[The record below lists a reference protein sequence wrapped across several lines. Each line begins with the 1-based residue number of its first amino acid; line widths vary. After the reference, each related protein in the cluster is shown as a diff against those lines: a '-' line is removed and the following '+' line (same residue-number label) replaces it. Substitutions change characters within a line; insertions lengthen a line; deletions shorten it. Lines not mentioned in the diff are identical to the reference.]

1 MVLPCQLFEIL
12 AHDHAQVHAVL
23 EFPRDALE
31 PRASGRRR
39 STAPRFHRP
48 FPAASDCSA
57 SPIHSSPR
65 YDGMITVSHGRETFV
80 LVVMQATVLRVVVSG
95 SLCYRLWVPTTL
107 LIIAV
112 TLNAVLGQLMLKY
125 AVIGLGG
132 SPALSNLPAFIL
144 TAAKSPLV
152 YVSIAIQGFGYL
164 LWMMLIARMKLGLA
178 SASVGAG
185 FYVCM
190 ALAAWGV
197 YGESLSRLQWL
208 GLGLITLGVS
218 CIGLASAS

>member
-1 MVLPCQLFEIL
+1 
-12 AHDHAQVHAVL
+12 
-23 EFPRDALE
+23 
-31 PRASGRRR
+31 
-39 STAPRFHRP
+39 
-48 FPAASDCSA
+48 
-57 SPIHSSPR
+57 
-65 YDGMITVSHGRETFV
+65 MITLSHGREMFV
-80 LVVMQATVLRVVVSG
+80 LVVMQATALRVVDSG
-95 SLCYRLWVPTTL
+95 SMCYRLWVPTTL

-132 SPALSNLPAFIL
+132 SSALANLPAFIL
-144 TAAKSPLV
+144 SAARSPLV
-152 YVSIAIQGFGYL
+152 YLSIAIQGFGYL

>member
-1 MVLPCQLFEIL
+1 
-12 AHDHAQVHAVL
+12 
-23 EFPRDALE
+23 
-31 PRASGRRR
+31 
-39 STAPRFHRP
+39 
-48 FPAASDCSA
+48 
-57 SPIHSSPR
+57 
-65 YDGMITVSHGRETFV
+65 
-80 LVVMQATVLRVVVSG
+80 MQATVLRVVVSG
-95 SLCYRLWVPTTL
+95 SMCYRSCVPTTL

-132 SPALSNLPAFIL
+132 SSALSNLPAFIL
-144 TAAKSPLV
+144 SAAKSPLV

-197 YGESLSRLQWL
+197 YGESLTRLQWL

>member
-1 MVLPCQLFEIL
+1 M
-12 AHDHAQVHAVL
+12 
-23 EFPRDALE
+23 
-31 PRASGRRR
+31 
-39 STAPRFHRP
+39 
-48 FPAASDCSA
+48 
-57 SPIHSSPR
+57 
-65 YDGMITVSHGRETFV
+65 FV
-80 LVVMQATVLRVVVSG
+80 LVVMQATALRVVVSR
-95 SLCYRLWVPTTL
+95 SMCYRLWVPTTL

-132 SPALSNLPAFIL
+132 SSALSNLPAFIL
-144 TAAKSPLV
+144 SAAKSPLV

-208 GLGLITLGVS
+208 GLGLISLGVS
-218 CIGLASAS
+218 CIGLASAP

>member
-1 MVLPCQLFEIL
+1 
-12 AHDHAQVHAVL
+12 
-23 EFPRDALE
+23 
-31 PRASGRRR
+31 
-39 STAPRFHRP
+39 
-48 FPAASDCSA
+48 
-57 SPIHSSPR
+57 
-65 YDGMITVSHGRETFV
+65 MITVSHGRETFV
-80 LVVMQATVLRVVVSG
+80 LVVMQAMALRVVVSG
-95 SLCYRLWVPTTL
+95 SMCYRLRVPTIL

-132 SPALSNLPAFIL
+132 SAALSNLPAFIL
-144 TAAKSPLV
+144 SAAKSPLV

>member
-1 MVLPCQLFEIL
+1 
-12 AHDHAQVHAVL
+12 
-23 EFPRDALE
+23 
-31 PRASGRRR
+31 
-39 STAPRFHRP
+39 
-48 FPAASDCSA
+48 
-57 SPIHSSPR
+57 
-65 YDGMITVSHGRETFV
+65 
-80 LVVMQATVLRVVVSG
+80 MQATVLRVVVSG
-95 SLCYRLWVPTTL
+95 SMCYRSCVPTTL

-132 SPALSNLPAFIL
+132 SSALSNLPAFIL
-144 TAAKSPLV
+144 SAAKSPLV

-208 GLGLITLGVS
+208 GLGLISLGVS
-218 CIGLASAS
+218 CIGLASAP

>member
-1 MVLPCQLFEIL
+1 MMTLS
-12 AHDHAQVHAVL
+12 DG
-23 EFPRDALE
+23 RD
-31 PRASGRRR
+31 
-39 STAPRFHRP
+39 
-48 FPAASDCSA
+48 
-57 SPIHSSPR
+57 
-65 YDGMITVSHGRETFV
+65 MFV
-80 LVVMQATVLRVVVSG
+80 LVVMQATALHVVVSR
-95 SLCYRLWVPTTL
+95 SMCYRLLVPTTL

-125 AVIGLGG
+125 AVMGLGG
-132 SPALSNLPAFIL
+132 SPALANLPAFIL
-144 TAAKSPLV
+144 SAAKSPLV
-152 YVSIAIQGFGYL
+152 YVSIAIQGFGYV

-190 ALAAWGV
+190 ALAAWAI

>member
-1 MVLPCQLFEIL
+1 M
-12 AHDHAQVHAVL
+12 
-23 EFPRDALE
+23 
-31 PRASGRRR
+31 
-39 STAPRFHRP
+39 
-48 FPAASDCSA
+48 
-57 SPIHSSPR
+57 
-65 YDGMITVSHGRETFV
+65 FV
-80 LVVMQATVLRVVVSG
+80 LGVMQAMVLRVVVSG
-95 SLCYRLWVPTTL
+95 SMCYRLWVPTTL

-144 TAAKSPLV
+144 SAAKSPLV

-218 CIGLASAS
+218 CIGLAAS

>member
-1 MVLPCQLFEIL
+1 M
-12 AHDHAQVHAVL
+12 
-23 EFPRDALE
+23 
-31 PRASGRRR
+31 
-39 STAPRFHRP
+39 
-48 FPAASDCSA
+48 
-57 SPIHSSPR
+57 
-65 YDGMITVSHGRETFV
+65 FV
-80 LVVMQATVLRVVVSG
+80 LVVMQATALRVVVSR
-95 SLCYRLWVPTTL
+95 SMCYRLWVPTTL

-132 SPALSNLPAFIL
+132 SSALSNLPAFIL
-144 TAAKSPLV
+144 SAAKSPLV

-197 YGESLSRLQWL
+197 YGESLTRLQWL

-218 CIGLASAS
+218 CIGLASAP

>member
-1 MVLPCQLFEIL
+1 
-12 AHDHAQVHAVL
+12 
-23 EFPRDALE
+23 
-31 PRASGRRR
+31 
-39 STAPRFHRP
+39 
-48 FPAASDCSA
+48 
-57 SPIHSSPR
+57 
-65 YDGMITVSHGRETFV
+65 
-80 LVVMQATVLRVVVSG
+80 MQAMALRVVVSG
-95 SLCYRLWVPTTL
+95 SMCYRLRVPTIL

-132 SPALSNLPAFIL
+132 SAALSNLPAFIL
-144 TAAKSPLV
+144 SAAKSPLV

>member
-1 MVLPCQLFEIL
+1 M
-12 AHDHAQVHAVL
+12 
-23 EFPRDALE
+23 
-31 PRASGRRR
+31 
-39 STAPRFHRP
+39 
-48 FPAASDCSA
+48 
-57 SPIHSSPR
+57 
-65 YDGMITVSHGRETFV
+65 FV
-80 LVVMQATVLRVVVSG
+80 LVVMQATALRVVVSG
-95 SLCYRLWVPTTL
+95 TMCYRLWVPTTL

-132 SPALSNLPAFIL
+132 SSALSNLPAFIL
-144 TAAKSPLV
+144 SAAKSPLV

-197 YGESLSRLQWL
+197 YGESLTRLQWL

>member
-1 MVLPCQLFEIL
+1 M
-12 AHDHAQVHAVL
+12 
-23 EFPRDALE
+23 
-31 PRASGRRR
+31 
-39 STAPRFHRP
+39 
-48 FPAASDCSA
+48 
-57 SPIHSSPR
+57 
-65 YDGMITVSHGRETFV
+65 FV
-80 LVVMQATVLRVVVSG
+80 LGVMQAMVLRVVVSG
-95 SLCYRLWVPTTL
+95 SMCYRLWVPTTL

-144 TAAKSPLV
+144 SAAKSPLV

-208 GLGLITLGVS
+208 GLGLISLGVS
-218 CIGLASAS
+218 CIGLASAP

>member
-1 MVLPCQLFEIL
+1 M
-12 AHDHAQVHAVL
+12 A
-23 EFPRDALE
+23 
-31 PRASGRRR
+31 
-39 STAPRFHRP
+39 
-48 FPAASDCSA
+48 
-57 SPIHSSPR
+57 
-65 YDGMITVSHGRETFV
+65 
-80 LVVMQATVLRVVVSG
+80 LRVVVSG
-95 SLCYRLWVPTTL
+95 SMCYRLRVPTIL

-132 SPALSNLPAFIL
+132 SAAVSNLPAFIL
-144 TAAKSPLV
+144 SAAKSPLV

>member
-1 MVLPCQLFEIL
+1 
-12 AHDHAQVHAVL
+12 
-23 EFPRDALE
+23 
-31 PRASGRRR
+31 
-39 STAPRFHRP
+39 
-48 FPAASDCSA
+48 
-57 SPIHSSPR
+57 
-65 YDGMITVSHGRETFV
+65 MITVSHGCETFL
-80 LVVMQATVLRVVVSG
+80 LVVMQAMALRVVVSG
-95 SLCYRLWVPTTL
+95 SMCYRLRVPTIL

-132 SPALSNLPAFIL
+132 SAAFSNLPAFML
-144 TAAKSPLV
+144 SAAKSPLV

-218 CIGLASAS
+218 CIGLATAS